1 MNYKYLYK
9 LASDFDFLSNKPANQ
24 NKINLGKITIDFID
38 ENNLDVVL
46 LRNTAML
53 LNFNLA
59 DEIAEKIV
67 NENLDKNKWEKL
79 NLSFELQ
86 EPHHLVGEVIVRPK
100 LSLVE

>member
-1 MNYKYLYK
+1 MNYKHLHK
-9 LASDFDFLSNKPANQ
+9 LASDFEFLSNKPANQ

-38 ENNLDVVL
+38 ENNLNVVL

-67 NENLDKNKWEKL
+67 NENLNKNKWEKL
-79 NLSFELQ
+79 DSFFELQ
-86 EPHHLVGEVIVRPK
+86 EPHHLVGEVIIRPK
-100 LSLVE
+100 LSLVK